1 MKTIPEIKSIR
12 KQYKE
17 TNYSAIYG
25 VYPKRLSR
33 ELGISRNKAKE
44 LLDAYWKR
52 NWSVKEVVK
61 KLKTKVVNNKTWVQN
76 PVSGFWHE
84 LRFEKD
90 KFSTLNQSTGVYL
103 FDSWVARARV
113 RGVIPS
119 MQFHDEIAVVSW
131 ALLALKVYL
140 ALGLFFQGA

>member
-84 LRFEKD
+84 LKRTNSAHSISQLVFTC
-90 KFSTLNQSTGVYL
+90 STVGL
-103 FDSWVARARV
+103 
-113 RGVIPS
+113 
-119 MQFHDEIAVVSW
+119 
-131 ALLALKVYL
+131 
-140 ALGLFFQGA
+140 LGLESGV